1 MPDYTRPGVYRNEV
15 AINPKPVT
23 AVATSTVV
31 FVGSAESGPVGQ
43 PLRISSFTEY
53 QQHFQRRATVTEY
66 VPPNPMTLALIAFY
80 GNGGKEAYICRLA
93 SPEDDNDV
101 ASLTVNDYSRFYQT
115 VLSTLDDYSLMVL
128 PGQHW
133 QGNKHALSN
142 AVISAS
148 LAFCQ
153 QQRHCMLL
161 LEPSGERQLSSSS
174 AVQALGLPVSS
185 FAALYYPWLT
195 ITNPLATG
203 TLTVPP
209 AAVAAGLIC
218 RNDARYGVW
227 KAPAGVTAKL
237 MGITGLAFTIDDNI
251 QQQLNPLGVNCIR
264 TLPRVGTVMWG
275 ARTLTSQSDP
285 EWRYI
290 SVRRTAIFIEQ
301 SIMRSL
307 DWVVFEPNDNP
318 LWQAVR
324 TSISNFMLMLFRAG
338 AMQGVKAS
346 EAFFVRCGLN
356 DTMTQHDI
364 DQQQLVIMLGF
375 APVKPA
381 EFVLIKIIYKLS
393 SP

>member
-15 AINPKPVT
+15 ASNPKPVT
-23 AVATSTVV
+23 AVATSTAV
-31 FVGSAESGPVGQ
+31 FVGCAANGPVNQ
-43 PLRISSFTEY
+43 PVLISAFTEY
-53 QQHFQRRATVTEY
+53 QRLFQRSAVTDK
-66 VPPNPMTLALIAFY
+66 PTQPDAMTLAVMAFF
-80 GNGGKEAYICRLA
+80 GNGGKDAYICRLA
-93 SPEDDNDV
+93 SKSDDDDV
-101 ASLTVNDYSRFYQT
+101 AGLTVNDYNQFYHT
-115 VLSTLDDYSLMVL
+115 VLATMHDYSLLLL

-133 QGNKHALSN
+133 QRNKHAQSN

-161 LEPSGERQLSSSS
+161 LEPAGELPLTSSGE
-174 AVQALGLPVSS
+174 VQALGLPVSS

-195 ITNPLATG
+195 ITNPLAAG

-237 MGITGLAFTIDDNI
+237 IGITGLTFAIDNNI

-275 ARTLTSQSDP
+275 ARTLTDRTDP
-285 EWRYI
+285 QWRYI

-301 SIMRSL
+301 SIMQSL
-307 DWVVFEPNDNP
+307 NWAVFEPNDNP

-324 TSISNFMLMLFRAG
+324 TSISNFMLTLFRAG

-364 DQQQLVIMLGF
+364 DQQQLVIILGF

-393 SP
+393 PP